1 AATHQRIRTTPYTPM
16 SEPLATHEFARG
28 GLDAAISFFRRT
40 RNELRTLRMVRVST
54 EWVQLFDVNGDYFE
68 LRGLGYPDADVV
80 PVLRSSDTPFD
91 PELIHKPIAA
101 PYKEFKTGRR
111 YPWAADRVM

>member
-1 AATHQRIRTTPYTPM
+1 M
-16 SEPLATHEFARG
+16 SEPLATHDFADG
-28 GLDAAISFFRRT
+28 GLEAAIAFFRRT
-40 RNELRTLRMVRVST
+40 RDELRTLRFVRMST
-54 EWVQLFDVNGDYFE
+54 DWVRLFDVNGDYFE

-80 PVLRSSDTPFD
+80 PVLRSFDTPID
-91 PELIHKPIAA
+91 PERIHTPIDA